1 LPATALKVEK
11 ATARFRLIAVNAV
24 EISGRE
30 FVMRLHHRLVAG
42 LLRGGDLRL
51 GAAFVLFE
59 VVVRHFGPGY
69 SVVCDSS
76 KTDRCR
82 AAFLKFT
89 LTWIIPRPKRQR
101 RLRLSPT
108 AQGQAREPF
117 MLLAIDAGNT
127 NVVFALLED
136 GVIRARWRIAT
147 DPRRTAD
154 QYAVWL
160 HQLIELEGLPRDV
173 VDAVIIGTVVPRA
186 THNLQ
191 VLAQKY
197 FRVEPLVAGSGEAG
211 WGIEL
216 DVAEPRSVGA
226 DRVLN
231 AIAAHAIHQGD
242 LIVVDFGTATT
253 FDVVDY
259 SGAYKGGIIAPGIN
273 LSLDALVTAAAK
285 LPRIAIEA
293 PGENMSVIGR
303 TTEDQMHIGIYW
315 GYVAMMEG
323 LLARM
328 KAEIGRPATVVA
340 TGGLATLFHRHTSV
354 FDFIEPDLTLQGLGL
369 LYQRTASAT

>member
-1 LPATALKVEK
+1 
-11 ATARFRLIAVNAV
+11 
-24 EISGRE
+24 
-30 FVMRLHHRLVAG
+30 
-42 LLRGGDLRL
+42 
-51 GAAFVLFE
+51 
-59 VVVRHFGPGY
+59 
-69 SVVCDSS
+69 
-76 KTDRCR
+76 
-82 AAFLKFT
+82 
-89 LTWIIPRPKRQR
+89 
-101 RLRLSPT
+101 
-108 AQGQAREPF
+108 

-197 FRVEPLVAGSGEAG
+197 FRVEPLLAGSGEAG

-328 KAEIGRPATVVA
+328 KSEIGRPARVVA